1 MSRALNLLKTAARL
15 GGLEVRRSS
24 PNSREDL
31 RLPLFLALHEIDW
44 VIDIG
49 ANYGQFSEAL
59 LSEGYTGEILSV
71 EPQPDVCELLKQR
84 AATIGERW
92 HVATAQ
98 ALTDHVGSISFN
110 ISQSKATSSILQS
123 DTEVAKRVSQIRPVS
138 RITVP
143 ANRLDDLLKHHSI
156 DASKSFLKLDVQGAE
171 KQVLA
176 GGPDTLAKAKGIMIE
191 LSTIA
196 FYSGQALFPEL
207 IDLLE
212 QAGFQLWD
220 IIPGFRNSTT
230 YRLEQFDAVFFRN

>member
-59 LSEGYTGEILSV
+59 LSEGYTGKILSV

-110 ISQSKATSSILQS
+110 ISQSG
-123 DTEVAKRVSQIRPVS
+123 RPV
-138 RITVP
+138 
-143 ANRLDDLLKHHSI
+143 
-156 DASKSFLKLDVQGAE
+156 
-171 KQVLA
+171 
-176 GGPDTLAKAKGIMIE
+176 
-191 LSTIA
+191 
-196 FYSGQALFPEL
+196 LFCSQTPKWQKE
-207 IDLLE
+207 
-212 QAGFQLWD
+212 
-220 IIPGFRNSTT
+220 
-230 YRLEQFDAVFFRN
+230 